1 MRGYKVSLGEV
12 EAALLAC
19 KGVEAAV
26 ALIFEDLT
34 GVQRLVVR
42 PTGYQHA
49 GLPAHPSSV
58 SVLGEASRYG
68 SSRMIM
74 TSVSSRR
81 YSLA

>member
-26 ALIFEDLT
+26 ALITEDLT

-42 PTGYQHA
+42 P
-49 GLPAHPSSV
+49 SD
-58 SVLGEASRYG
+58 
-68 SSRMIM
+68 
-74 TSVSSRR
+74 VSSRLGAAQP
-81 YSLA
+81 SLASVLREAS

>member
-26 ALIFEDLT
+26 ALVTEDLT

-42 PTGYQHA
+42 PVACFACGMPSSPSSAFVPGEA
-49 GLPAHPSSV
+49 GL
-58 SVLGEASRYG
+58 LRLYG
-68 SSRMIM
+68 D
-74 TSVSSRR
+74 
-81 YSLA
+81 